1 MVGVIYNQAAAIANR
16 TLQKTSD
23 AATNSLE
30 KLSSGKRVVNAK
42 DDVSSMAIGSRMQLV
57 SKALKV
63 LTNNVTQGLS
73 ITSIAEGGISR
84 VQEMLGRMQELAA
97 QAGSDNLGAT
107 ERGFLNS
114 EFQAMKAEIT
124 RTTASTRFNGSA
136 LINGNQVYSD
146 AGSYAAA
153 QNAQQLGTGTQGNTF
168 TNHFT
173 NGVGGLALRGAAF
186 GIQDIAFGNLGGLP
200 NGQSGHLQYNG
211 NANGGNFSF
220 YLGGTNAAFLSG
232 AIDTSILNGGGNL
245 ATGASVRLS
254 SSASGV
260 NALNG
265 ADAYVV
271 LNLNTNFALTNTNF
285 NSNLPV
291 GNLTHTFTTAAGGAN
306 IQTGL
311 AGYAALAGGNI
322 SENIAGAILFNT
334 NQTNQTNLAFKIGD
348 GGQAYN
354 AINSY
359 IQGVNLAAL
368 GLTNADITTKQG
380 SDGASDA
387 IKNALE
393 SVVTSRTSVGAV
405 QSRLQTAGE
414 NQKVMLENIDA
425 SVSAYLDVDISTEM
439 TKLTSLQV
447 LQQIG
452 VAMSSQ
458 ANNNAKDFTRLL
470 Q

>member
-23 AATNSLE
+23 AATSSLE

-42 DDVSSMAIGSRMQLV
+42 DDVSSMAIGSRMQLT

-63 LTNNVTQGLS
+63 MTNNVTQGLS
-73 ITSIAEGGISR
+73 VTSIAEGGITR

-97 QAGSDNLGAT
+97 QAASDNLGAT

-124 RTTASTRFNGSA
+124 RTTASTKFNGTT
-136 LINGNQVYSD
+136 LINGNQV
-146 AGSYAAA
+146 AGNQVLAV
-153 QNAQQLGTGTQGNTF
+153 QNAIATNAAGDTF

-173 NGVGGLALRGAAF
+173 GGGSVGLQAAL
-186 GIQDIAFGNLGGLP
+186 GIQDIAFGNLGAGVA
-200 NGQSGHLQYNG
+200 SGFLRYSG
-211 NANGGNFSF
+211 DANGGNFSF

-232 AIDTSILNGGGNL
+232 AIDTSILNGGNNL

-254 SSASGV
+254 STASGV

-265 ADAYVV
+265 ADSYVV

-285 NSNLPV
+285 NTNLA
-291 GNLTHTFTTAAGGAN
+291 GTASLNATAAHDAAN
-306 IQTGL
+306 PFTPPTL
-311 AGYAALAGGNI
+311 AQRQAASFTGNI
-322 SENIAGAILFNT
+322 GMVIFNT

-348 GGQAYN
+348 GGQSYN

-387 IKNALE
+387 IKNALD
-393 SVVTSRTSVGAV
+393 VLVTSRTSVGAV
-405 QSRLQTAGE
+405 QSRLQMAGE

-425 SVSAYLDVDISTEM
+425 ATSAYLDVDISTEM

-458 ANNNAKDFTRLL
+458 ANNSSRDMVRLF

>member
-23 AATNSLE
+23 MTTSSLE
-30 KLSSGKRVVNAK
+30 KLSSGKRVVHAK
-42 DDVSSMAIGSRMQLV
+42 DDASSMAIGSRMQLA
-57 SKALKV
+57 SKALKA
-63 LTNNVTQGLS
+63 LSQNVTQGLS
-73 ITSIAEGGISR
+73 VTSIAEGGITR

-124 RTTASTRFNGSA
+124 RTTASTKFNGNT
-136 LINGNQVYSD
+136 LINGNQSLD
-146 AGSYAAA
+146 ANGASLIAAA
-153 QNAQQLGTGTQGNTF
+153 GFVDVAYGNLSNANLGT
-168 TNHFT
+168 
-173 NGVGGLALRGAAF
+173 
-186 GIQDIAFGNLGGLP
+186 
-200 NGQSGHLQYNG
+200 
-211 NANGGNFSF
+211 
-220 YLGGTNAAFLSG
+220 
-232 AIDTSILNGGGNL
+232 LNGTLSYQSNG
-245 ATGASVRLS
+245 ATGAGVFGIAFNQGNSLSGSIDPSILDGSTRAATGFSVRLS
-254 SSASGV
+254 AGSSSNSLNDA
-260 NALNG
+260 NAF
-265 ADAYVV
+265 VI
-271 LNLNTNFALTNTNF
+271 LNLNTNLVINNSFGGTNYSVDF
-285 NSNLPV
+285 GS
-291 GNLTHTFTTAAGGAN
+291 
-306 IQTGL
+306 
-311 AGYAALAGGNI
+311 
-322 SENIAGAILFNT
+322 
-334 NQTNQTNLAFKIGD
+334 QTNQTNLAFKIGD
-348 GGQAYN
+348 GGQGYN
-354 AINSY
+354 SINSY
-359 IQGVNLAAL
+359 IQGVNLESL
-368 GLTNADITTKQG
+368 GLKNADITTKQG

-458 ANNNAKDFTRLL
+458 ANNNSRDMVRLF

>member
-30 KLSSGKRVVNAK
+30 KLSSGKRVVAAK
-42 DDVSSMAIGSRMQLV
+42 DDVSSMAIGSRMQLT

-63 LTNNVTQGLS
+63 MTNNVTQGLS
-73 ITSIAEGGISR
+73 ITSIAEGGITR

-97 QAGSDNLGAT
+97 QAGSDNLGNT

-124 RTTASTRFNGSA
+124 RTTQSTRFNGNT
-136 LINGNQVYSD
+136 LINGNQGFTTGAGAGVGVV
-146 AGSYAAA
+146 AGSGFAD
-153 QNAQQLGTGTQGNTF
+153 L
-168 TNHFT
+168 
-173 NGVGGLALRGAAF
+173 
-186 GIQDIAFGNLGGLP
+186 AFGNISGLNQGNSNGTLSYASAANNGAGTFNFAIGGINLT
-200 NGQSGHLQYNG
+200 GSIDSSVLDG
-211 NANGGNFSF
+211 NAK
-220 YLGGTNAAFLSG
+220 
-232 AIDTSILNGGGNL
+232 L
-245 ATGASVRLS
+245 ATGVSVRLS
-254 SSASGV
+254 TGTSGSG
-260 NALNG
+260 ALNG
-265 ADAYVV
+265 ADPFVV
-271 LNLNTNFALTNTNF
+271 INLNTNFNM
-285 NSNLPV
+285 NSNL
-291 GNLTHTFTTAAGGAN
+291 LAASG
-306 IQTGL
+306 Q
-311 AGYAALAGGNI
+311 I
-322 SENIAGAILFNT
+322 SFNT
-334 NQTNQTNLAFKIGD
+334 NTNQTNLAFKIGD

-368 GLTNADITTKQG
+368 GLTNTDITTRQG
-380 SDGASDA
+380 ADGASDA
-387 IKNALE
+387 IKSALD
-393 SVVTSRTSVGAV
+393 VLVTSRTSVGAV
-405 QSRLQTAGE
+405 QSRLRVAGE

-425 SVSAYLDVDISTEM
+425 ATSAYLDVDISTEM

-458 ANNNAKDFTRLL
+458 ANNSTRDMVRLF

>member
-1 MVGVIYNQAAAIANR
+1 MVSIIYNQASAIANR

-73 ITSIAEGGISR
+73 VTSIAEGGISR

-124 RTTASTRFNGSA
+124 RTTASTRFNGNT
-136 LINGNQVYSD
+136 LINGNQSIGIGNN
-146 AGSYAAA
+146 GSVFSGA
-153 QNAQQLGTGTQGNTF
+153 NAVA
-168 TNHFT
+168 
-173 NGVGGLALRGAAF
+173 NGFVDL
-186 GIQDIAFGNLGGLP
+186 AFGNLADVNLGTVQGTL
-200 NGQSGHLQYNG
+200 NYQSAAG
-211 NANGGNFSF
+211 NTGA
-220 YLGGTNAAFLSG
+220 GTFNL
-232 AIDTSILNGGGNL
+232 ILNNGGGNL
-245 ATGASVRLS
+245 TGSIDSSILDGGTRLATGSSVRLS
-254 SSASGV
+254 TGTSGSG
-260 NALNG
+260 ALNG
-265 ADAYVV
+265 ADPFAII
-271 LNLNTNFALTNTNF
+271 NLNTNFALNKNVTAADSNSLSF
-285 NSNLPV
+285 NSN
-291 GNLTHTFTTAAGGAN
+291 
-306 IQTGL
+306 
-311 AGYAALAGGNI
+311 
-322 SENIAGAILFNT
+322 S
-334 NQTNQTNLAFKIGD
+334 NQTNLAFKIGD
-348 GGQAYN
+348 GGQGYN
-354 AINSY
+354 SINSY

-368 GLTNADITTKQG
+368 GLTNANITTKQG

-405 QSRLQTAGE
+405 QSRLQVAGE

-425 SVSAYLDVDISTEM
+425 ATSAYLDVDISTEM

-452 VAMSSQ
+452 VAMASQ
-458 ANNNAKDFTRLL
+458 ANNNSREMVRLF

>member
-23 AATNSLE
+23 AATSSLE

-42 DDVSSMAIGSRMQLV
+42 DDVSSMAIGSRMQLT

-73 ITSIAEGGISR
+73 VTSIAEGGISR

-124 RTTASTRFNGSA
+124 RTTASTRFNGNT
-136 LINGNQVYSD
+136 LINGNQ
-146 AGSYAAA
+146 SYGAAA
-153 QNAQQLGTGTQGNTF
+153 IFAAGTGF
-168 TNHFT
+168 
-173 NGVGGLALRGAAF
+173 
-186 GIQDIAFGNLGGLP
+186 QDIAFGNISGANAGNLTGTLNWVTGG
-200 NGQSGHLQYNG
+200 
-211 NANGGNFSF
+211 
-220 YLGGTNAAFLSG
+220 GGTGAPTLNATVNGITLQGVVDA
-232 AIDTSILNGGGNL
+232 SILNGGTRL
-245 ATGASVRLS
+245 ATGASVKLTAS
-254 SSASGV
+254 STGAG
-260 NALNG
+260 ALNG
-265 ADAYVV
+265 ADPFIIV
-271 LNLNTNFALTNTNF
+271 NL
-285 NSNLPV
+285 NSNLSLDNTGS
-291 GNLTHTFTTAAGGAN
+291 GNFSLYSA
-306 IQTGL
+306 
-311 AGYAALAGGNI
+311 
-322 SENIAGAILFNT
+322 
-334 NQTNQTNLAFKIGD
+334 QTNQTNLAFKIGD
-348 GGQAYN
+348 GGQSYN

-368 GLTNADITTKQG
+368 GLTNTDITTKQG

-387 IKNALE
+387 IKSALD
-393 SVVTSRTSVGAV
+393 VLVTSRTSVGAV
-405 QSRLQTAGE
+405 QSRLQMAGE

-458 ANNNAKDFTRLL
+458 ANNSSRDMVRLF

>member
-1 MVGVIYNQAAAIANR
+1 MVSVIYNQAAAIANR
-16 TLQKTSD
+16 TLQNTSD
-23 AATNSLE
+23 MATGSLE
-30 KLSSGKRVVNAK
+30 KLSSGKRVVHAK
-42 DDVSSMAIGSRMQLV
+42 DDASSMAIGSRMQLA
-57 SKALKV
+57 SKALKA
-63 LTNNVTQGLS
+63 LSQNVTQGLS
-73 ITSIAEGGISR
+73 VTSIAEGGITR

-114 EFQAMKAEIT
+114 EFQAMKLEIT

-136 LINGNQVYSD
+136 LINGNQV
-146 AGSYAAA
+146 AGNQILAA
-153 QNAQQLGTGTQGNTF
+153 QNAVATNVAGDTF
-168 TNHFT
+168 NNHFT
-173 NGVGGLALRGAAF
+173 GGGSVGLQAAF
-186 GIQDIAFGNLGGLP
+186 GIQDIAFGNLGAGVA
-200 NGQSGHLQYNG
+200 SGHLQYNG

-265 ADAYVV
+265 ADSYVV

-285 NSNLPV
+285 NTALAGTASINATVAHDAANP
-291 GNLTHTFTTAAGGAN
+291 FTPPTLAQRTAAGF
-306 IQTGL
+306 T
-311 AGYAALAGGNI
+311 GNI
-322 SENIAGAILFNT
+322 GMVSFNT

-348 GGQAYN
+348 GGQTYN

-405 QSRLQTAGE
+405 QSRLQVAGE

-458 ANNNAKDFTRLL
+458 ANNNLRDFTRLF

>member
-1 MVGVIYNQAAAIANR
+1 MVSVIYNQAAAIANR
-16 TLQKTSD
+16 TLQNTSD
-23 AATNSLE
+23 MATGSLE
-30 KLSSGKRVVNAK
+30 KLSSGKRVVHAK
-42 DDVSSMAIGSRMQLV
+42 DDASSMAIGSRMQLA
-57 SKALKV
+57 SKALKA
-63 LTNNVTQGLS
+63 LSQNVTQGLS
-73 ITSIAEGGISR
+73 VTSIAEGGITR

-124 RTTASTRFNGSA
+124 RTTASTRFNGNT
-136 LINGNQVYSD
+136 LINGNQGFTTGAGAGAGVV
-146 AGSYAAA
+146 AGSGFVD
-153 QNAQQLGTGTQGNTF
+153 L
-168 TNHFT
+168 
-173 NGVGGLALRGAAF
+173 
-186 GIQDIAFGNLGGLP
+186 AFGNISGLNAGTQ
-200 NGQSGHLQYNG
+200 NGTLQYASVTGNG
-211 NANGGNFSF
+211 AGQFGFTVNGINLTGSIDPTV
-220 YLGGTNAAFLSG
+220 LDGAAK
-232 AIDTSILNGGGNL
+232 L
-245 ATGASVRLS
+245 ATGVSVRLS
-254 SSASGV
+254 TGTSGSG
-260 NALNG
+260 ALNG
-265 ADAYVV
+265 ADPFVV
-271 LNLNTNFALTNTNF
+271 INLNTNFNM
-285 NSNLPV
+285 NSDL
-291 GNLTHTFTTAAGGAN
+291 GAGSG
-306 IQTGL
+306 Q
-311 AGYAALAGGNI
+311 I
-322 SENIAGAILFNT
+322 SFNT
-334 NQTNQTNLAFKIGD
+334 NTNQTNLAFKIGD
-348 GGQAYN
+348 GGQGYN
-354 AINSY
+354 SINSY

-405 QSRLQTAGE
+405 QSRLQVAGE

>member
-1 MVGVIYNQAAAIANR
+1 MVGVIYNQAASIANR

-23 AATNSLE
+23 AATSSLE
-30 KLSSGKRVVNAK
+30 KLSSGKRVVHAK
-42 DDVSSMAIGSRMQLV
+42 DDASSMAIGSRLQLA

-73 ITSIAEGGISR
+73 VTSIAEGGITR

-124 RTTASTRFNGSA
+124 RTTASTRFNGNT
-136 LINGNQVYSD
+136 LINGNQ
-146 AGSYAAA
+146 
-153 QNAQQLGTGTQGNTF
+153 NNTLGADL
-168 TNHFT
+168 
-173 NGVGGLALRGAAF
+173 VASRGF
-186 GIQDIAFGNLGGLP
+186 QDLAFGNIQGIANSPQATLTY
-200 NGQSGHLQYNG
+200 QS
-211 NANGGNFSF
+211 AA
-220 YLGGTNAAFLSG
+220 GGTG
-232 AIDTSILNGGGNL
+232 AGTFGLNFNTNGGGSMSGILDSTILDGSTRL
-245 ATGASVRLS
+245 ATGTSVRLS
-254 SSASGV
+254 YGSTS
-260 NALNG
+260 NKLND
-265 ADAYVV
+265 ADAFVIV
-271 LNLNTNFALTNTNF
+271 NLNTNFSLNAAVAGNTINF
-285 NSNLPV
+285 GTQS
-291 GNLTHTFTTAAGGAN
+291 
-306 IQTGL
+306 
-311 AGYAALAGGNI
+311 
-322 SENIAGAILFNT
+322 
-334 NQTNQTNLAFKIGD
+334 NQTNLAFKIGD
-348 GGQAYN
+348 GGQSYN

-368 GLTNADITTKQG
+368 GLTNTDITTKQG

-387 IKNALE
+387 IKSALE
-393 SVVTSRTSVGAV
+393 AVVTSRTSVGAV

-458 ANNNAKDFTRLL
+458 ANNNTRDMVRLF

>member
-1 MVGVIYNQAAAIANR
+1 MVGVIYNQASAIANR

-30 KLSSGKRVVNAK
+30 KLSSGKRVVSAK

-63 LTNNVTQGLS
+63 MTNNVTQGLS
-73 ITSIAEGGISR
+73 VTSIAEGGISR

-97 QAGSDNLGAT
+97 QAASDNLGAT

-146 AGSYAAA
+146 AGSYVAA
-153 QNAQQLGTGTQGNTF
+153 QNASDVGVNGNTF

-200 NGQSGHLQYNG
+200 AGQSGHLQYQSLAAG
-211 NANGGNFSF
+211 GGNFSF
-220 YLGGTNAAFLSG
+220 YLGNTNAAFLSG
-232 AIDTSILNGGGNL
+232 AIDTSILNGGNNL
-245 ATGASVRLS
+245 ATGASVKLS
-254 SSASGV
+254 SGTSGV

-265 ADAYVV
+265 ADAYVM
-271 LNLNTNFALTNTNF
+271 LNLNTNFVLSNTNF
-285 NSNLPV
+285 NTNLPV
-291 GNLTHTFTTAAGGAN
+291 GNLTHSFTTAAGGAN

-348 GGQAYN
+348 GGQTYN
-354 AINSY
+354 AINSF

-368 GLTNADITTKQG
+368 GLTNANITTKQG

-387 IKNALE
+387 IKNALD

-405 QSRLQTAGE
+405 QSRLQVAGE

-425 SVSAYLDVDISTEM
+425 ATSAYLDVDISTEM

-452 VAMSSQ
+452 VAMASQ

>member
-73 ITSIAEGGISR
+73 VTSIAEGGISR

-124 RTTASTRFNGSA
+124 RTTASTRFNGNT
-136 LINGNQVYSD
+136 LINGNQSIGIGNN
-146 AGSYAAA
+146 GSVFSGA
-153 QNAQQLGTGTQGNTF
+153 NAVA
-168 TNHFT
+168 
-173 NGVGGLALRGAAF
+173 NGFVDL
-186 GIQDIAFGNLGGLP
+186 AFGNLADVNLGTVQGTL
-200 NGQSGHLQYNG
+200 NYQSAAG
-211 NANGGNFSF
+211 NTGA
-220 YLGGTNAAFLSG
+220 GTFNL
-232 AIDTSILNGGGNL
+232 ILNNGGGNL
-245 ATGASVRLS
+245 TGSIDSSILDGGTRLATGSSVRLS
-254 SSASGV
+254 TGTSGSG
-260 NALNG
+260 ALNG
-265 ADAYVV
+265 ADPFAII
-271 LNLNTNFALTNTNF
+271 NLNTNFALNKNVTAADSNSLSF
-285 NSNLPV
+285 NSN
-291 GNLTHTFTTAAGGAN
+291 
-306 IQTGL
+306 
-311 AGYAALAGGNI
+311 
-322 SENIAGAILFNT
+322 S
-334 NQTNQTNLAFKIGD
+334 NQTNLAFKIGD
-348 GGQAYN
+348 GGQGYN
-354 AINSY
+354 SINSY

-368 GLTNADITTKQG
+368 GLTNANITTKQG

-387 IKNALE
+387 IKNALD
-393 SVVTSRTSVGAV
+393 VLVTSRTSVGAV
-405 QSRLQTAGE
+405 QSRLQMAGE

-425 SVSAYLDVDISTEM
+425 ATSAYLDVDISTEM

>member
-1 MVGVIYNQAAAIANR
+1 MVGVIYNQASAIANR
-16 TLQKTSD
+16 TLQNTSE
-23 AATNSLE
+23 AATNSLQ
-30 KLSSGKRVVNAK
+30 KLASGKRVVTAK
-42 DDVSSMAIGSRMQLV
+42 DDVSSMAIGSRLQLA

-73 ITSIAEGGISR
+73 VTSIAEGGITR

-124 RTTASTRFNGSA
+124 RTTASTRFNGST
-136 LINGNQVYSD
+136 LINGNQSID
-146 AGSYAAA
+146 ANGASLIAAA
-153 QNAQQLGTGTQGNTF
+153 GFVDIAYGNLSNANLGT
-168 TNHFT
+168 
-173 NGVGGLALRGAAF
+173 
-186 GIQDIAFGNLGGLP
+186 
-200 NGQSGHLQYNG
+200 
-211 NANGGNFSF
+211 
-220 YLGGTNAAFLSG
+220 
-232 AIDTSILNGGGNL
+232 LNGTVSYQSNG
-245 ATGASVRLS
+245 ATGAGVFGISFNQGQSLSGSIDPTILDGSTRAATGFSVRLS
-254 SSASGV
+254 AGASP
-260 NALNG
+260 NSLNG
-265 ADAYVV
+265 ADSFVI
-271 LNLNTNFALTNTNF
+271 LNLNTNLAIN
-285 NSNLPV
+285 NS
-291 GNLTHTFTTAAGGAN
+291 FGG
-306 IQTGL
+306 GSYSVDF
-311 AGYAALAGGNI
+311 G
-322 SENIAGAILFNT
+322 S
-334 NQTNQTNLAFKIGD
+334 QTNQTNLAFKIGD

-387 IKNALE
+387 IKNALD
-393 SVVTSRTSVGAV
+393 VLVTSRTSVGAV
-405 QSRLQTAGE
+405 QSRLQVAGE

-452 VAMSSQ
+452 VAMASQ
-458 ANNNAKDFTRLL
+458 ANNNTRDMVRLF

>member
-1 MVGVIYNQAAAIANR
+1 MVSVIYNQASAIANR

-73 ITSIAEGGISR
+73 VTSIAEGGISR

-97 QAGSDNLGAT
+97 QAASDNLGAT

-124 RTTASTRFNGSA
+124 RTTASTRFNGST
-136 LINGNQVYSD
+136 LINASQERDLD
-146 AGSYAAA
+146 A
-153 QNAQQLGTGTQGNTF
+153 TF
-168 TNHFT
+168 VADEGF
-173 NGVGGLALRGAAF
+173 V
-186 GIQDIAFGNLGGLP
+186 DIAFGNI
-200 NGQSGHLQYNG
+200 G
-211 NANGGNFSF
+211 NVANGDQVGTLSYDADADGTGAGTFVLELEDGEELSGSIDSSI
-220 YLGGTNAAFLSG
+220 LDGGTA
-232 AIDTSILNGGGNL
+232 L

-254 SSASGV
+254 AAAGSP
-260 NALNG
+260 NQLNG
-265 ADAYVV
+265 ADAFVII
-271 LNLNTNFALTNTNF
+271 NLNTNFALNADIDVDNT
-285 NSNLPV
+285 
-291 GNLTHTFTTAAGGAN
+291 
-306 IQTGL
+306 
-311 AGYAALAGGNI
+311 
-322 SENIAGAILFNT
+322 IAFDS
-334 NQTNQTNLAFKIGD
+334 QSNQTNLAFKIGD

-354 AINSY
+354 AINSF
-359 IQGVNLAAL
+359 IQGVNLGSL
-368 GLTNADITTKQG
+368 GLENADITTRQG
-380 SDGASDA
+380 ADGASDA
-387 IKNALE
+387 IKSALD
-393 SVVTSRTSVGAV
+393 VLVTARTSVGAV
-405 QSRLQTAGE
+405 QSRLQVAGE

-425 SVSAYLDVDISTEM
+425 ATSAYLDVDISTEM

-452 VAMSSQ
+452 VAMASQ
-458 ANNNAKDFTRLL
+458 ANNNSRDMVRLF

>member
-1 MVGVIYNQAAAIANR
+1 
-16 TLQKTSD
+16 
-23 AATNSLE
+23 
-30 KLSSGKRVVNAK
+30 
-42 DDVSSMAIGSRMQLV
+42 
-57 SKALKV
+57 
-63 LTNNVTQGLS
+63 
-73 ITSIAEGGISR
+73 
-84 VQEMLGRMQELAA
+84 
-97 QAGSDNLGAT
+97 
-107 ERGFLNS
+107 
-114 EFQAMKAEIT
+114 
-124 RTTASTRFNGSA
+124 
-136 LINGNQVYSD
+136 VYSD
-146 AGSYAAA
+146 AGSYVAA
-153 QNAQQLGTGTQGNTF
+153 QNANAAGANGNTF

-200 NGQSGHLQYNG
+200 AGQSGHLQYQSLAAG
-211 NANGGNFSF
+211 GGNFSF
-220 YLGGTNAAFLSG
+220 YLGNTNAAFLSG
-232 AIDTSILNGGGNL
+232 AIDTSILNGGNNL
-245 ATGASVRLS
+245 ATGASVKLS
-254 SSASGV
+254 SGTSGV

-271 LNLNTNFALTNTNF
+271 LNLNTNFVLSNTNF
-285 NSNLPV
+285 NTNLPV
-291 GNLTHTFTTAAGGAN
+291 GNLTHTFTTAVGGAN

-311 AGYAALAGGNI
+311 AGYAALAGGDI

-348 GGQAYN
+348 GGQTYN
-354 AINSY
+354 AINSF

-368 GLTNADITTKQG
+368 GLTNANITTRQG
-380 SDGASDA
+380 ADGASDA
-387 IKNALE
+387 IKNALD

-405 QSRLQTAGE
+405 QSRLQVAGE

-425 SVSAYLDVDISTEM
+425 ATSAYLDVDISTEM

-452 VAMSSQ
+452 VAMASQ